1 MIWSLVLWEFEFLLT
16 SADSLEEDRMPK
28 APMGV
33 ETLPHDLVQ
42 AESKGWWESNP
53 MSYDWHKT
61 LQAPEGT
68 REFYDGIDRRFFAS
82 SSFYRGTRPF
92 ERWIPF
98 DQLKGKRVL
107 EIGCGLGAHAQL
119 LSEAGCNL
127 TCIDLTEKGVTNT
140 RRRLDLLGLHAD
152 VRQMDAERM
161 DFPDHEF
168 DFVWSWGVIHHSAD
182 TAQIVRNVFRVL
194 KPGGEFRLMVYH
206 RRSLSG
212 LYYLVRGFFA
222 GKFFRGMSVQE
233 VLSFYTDGYL
243 ARFYTRRELRELLVR
258 GGFAKVDTK
267 VLGQKS
273 ELLPLPGKG
282 VSGRVKYALL
292 RILPDALAEAA
303 LSVAGYFL
311 FAIAHKNIPE
321 SPGS

>member
-1 MIWSLVLWEFEFLLT
+1 V
-16 SADSLEEDRMPK
+16 DSPEEDRMPK
-28 APMGV
+28 GPTGIEA
-33 ETLPHDLVQ
+33 LPHDLVQ
-42 AESKGWWESNP
+42 AESKGWWEANP
-53 MSYDWHKT
+53 MGYDWHKT

-68 REFYDGIDRRFFAS
+68 PEFYDGIDRRFFAS
-82 SSFYRGTRPF
+82 SSFYRGKRPF
-92 ERWIPF
+92 EKWIPF
-98 DQLKGKRVL
+98 DQIKGKRVL

-119 LSEAGCNL
+119 LSEAGCDL
-127 TCIDLTEKGVTNT
+127 TCIDLTEKGVTST
-140 RRRLDLLGLHAD
+140 SRRLDLRGLRAD

-161 DFPDHEF
+161 DFPDNEF

-206 RRSLSG
+206 RRSVSG
-212 LYYLVRGFFA
+212 LYCIARGLLT
-222 GKFFRGMSVQE
+222 GKFFKGMSVQQ

-243 ARFYTRRELRELLVR
+243 ARFYTRRELRELLMS
-258 GGFAKVDTK
+258 GGFSSVDTK

-282 VSGRVKYALL
+282 AIGRLKYGLL
-292 RILPDALAEAA
+292 RILPDALAESA

-311 FAIAHKNIPE
+311 FAIARKNTPE
-321 SPGS
+321 PPGA

>member
-1 MIWSLVLWEFEFLLT
+1 MT
-16 SADSLEEDRMPK
+16 K

-42 AESKGWWESNP
+42 AESKGWWEANP
-53 MSYDWHKT
+53 MGYDWHKT
-61 LQAPEGT
+61 LQAQEGT
-68 REFYDGIDRRFFAS
+68 REFYQGIDRRFFAS
-82 SSFYRGTRPF
+82 SSFYRGKRPF

-98 DQLKGKRVL
+98 DQIKGKRVL

-119 LSEAGCNL
+119 LSQAGCNL
-127 TCIDLTEKGVTNT
+127 TCIDLTEKGVMST
-140 RRRLDLLGLHAD
+140 RQRLELNGLHAD
-152 VRQMDAERM
+152 IRQMDAERM
-161 DFPDHEF
+161 DFPDNEF

-182 TAQIVRNVFRVL
+182 TERIVRNVFRVL

-212 LYYLVRGFFA
+212 LYCIGRGLIA
-222 GKFFRGMSVQE
+222 GKFFKGMSVQE

-243 ARFYTRRELRELLVR
+243 ARFYTRKELRELLKR
-258 GGFAKVDTK
+258 GGFSSVETK

-282 VSGRVKYALL
+282 VLGRVKHGLL
-292 RILPDALAEAA
+292 RITPNFLAERA

-311 FAIAHKNIPE
+311 FATARKSTAAP
-321 SPGS
+321 SGS